1 MAITSA
7 LRISGTQQNRAIG
20 AFKDTGTVKKSVVKL
35 GFVPRH
41 VKLIDATNRISYEWY
56 EGMAAD
62 SAIKQAANGDTTLE
76 TSNGITVGALNTGTV
91 DTWTVY
97 EHTLQTVGTPSVASA
112 EDTDMSRLNLA
123 QEVITGFNAPAAILT
138 SSGQFYFIAED

>member
-7 LRISGTQQNRAIG
+7 LRLSPTHQNRAIG
-20 AFKDTGTVKKSVVKL
+20 SFKDTGTVKKSVVKL

-62 SAIKQAANGDTTLE
+62 SAIKQVAAGTTTLE
-76 TSNGITVGALNTGTV
+76 TSNGITVGALNTGAV

-97 EHTLQTVGTPSVASA
+97 EPTMGSNTN
-112 EDTDMSRLNLA
+112 MSRLNLE
-123 QEVITGFNAPAAILT
+123 QEVIVGFNAPAAILT

>member
-7 LRISGTQQNRAIG
+7 LRLSPTHQNRAIG
-20 AFKDTGTVKKSVVKL
+20 SFKDTGTVKKSVVKL

-62 SAIKQAANGDTTLE
+62 SAIKQVAAGTTTLE
-76 TSNGITVGALNTGTV
+76 TSNGITVGALNTGAV

-97 EHTLQTVGTPSVASA
+97 EPTMGSN
-112 EDTDMSRLNLA
+112 TDMSRLNLVN
-123 QEVITGFNAPAAILT
+123 EVIIGFNAPAAILT
-138 SSGQFYFIAED
+138 SNSQFYFIAED

>member
-7 LRISGTQQNRAIG
+7 LRTSGTQQNRAVG
-20 AFKDTGTVKKSVVKL
+20 SFKDTGTVKKSVVKL
-35 GFVPRH
+35 GFLPRH

-76 TSNGITVGALNTGTV
+76 TSNGITVSALNTGAV

-97 EHTLQTVGTPSVASA
+97 EPTLQTVGTPAVASA
-112 EDTDMSRLNLA
+112 TDTDMSRLNLA
-123 QEVITGFNAPAAILT
+123 QEVIVGFNAPAAILT

>member
-7 LRISGTQQNRAIG
+7 LRTSGTQQNRAVG
-20 AFKDTGTVKKSVVKL
+20 SFKDTGTVKKSVVKL
-35 GFVPRH
+35 GFLPRH

-76 TSNGITVGALNTGTV
+76 TSNGVTVSALNTGAV

-97 EHTLQTVGTPSVASA
+97 EPTLQTVGTPSVASA
-112 EDTDMSRLNLA
+112 TDTDMSRLNLA
-123 QEVITGFNAPAAILT
+123 NEVIVGFNAPAAILT

>member
-7 LRISGTQQNRAIG
+7 LRLSPTNQNRAIG
-20 AFKDTGTVKKSVVKL
+20 SFKDTGTVKKSVVKL
-35 GFVPRH
+35 GFLPRH

-62 SAIKQAANGDTTLE
+62 SAIKQVAAGTTTLE
-76 TSNGITVGALNTGTV
+76 TSNGITVSALNTGAV
-91 DTWTVY
+91 NTWTVY
-97 EHTLQTVGTPSVASA
+97 ETTLGSG
-112 EDTDMSRLNLA
+112 TDMSRLNLA
-123 QEVITGFNAPAAILT
+123 NEVVSGFNAPAAILT

>member
-7 LRISGTQQNRAIG
+7 LRLSPTNQNRAIG
-20 AFKDTGTVKKSVVKL
+20 SFKDTGTVKKSVVKL

-97 EHTLQTVGTPSVASA
+97 EPTLQTVGTPSADPA
-112 EDTDMSRLNLA
+112 TDTDMSRLNLA
-123 QEVITGFNAPAAILT
+123 NEVIVGFNAPAAILT

>member
-7 LRISGTQQNRAIG
+7 LRLSPTHQNRAIG
-20 AFKDTGTVKKSVVKL
+20 SFKDTGAVKNSVVKL

-56 EGMAAD
+56 EGMPAGW
-62 SAIKQAANGDTTLE
+62 AIKQVAAGTTTLE
-76 TSNGITVGALNTGTV
+76 TSNGITVGALNTGAA

-97 EHTLQTVGTPSVASA
+97 EPTMGSSTN
-112 EDTDMSRLNLA
+112 MSRLNLA
-123 QEVITGFNAPAAILT
+123 QEVIVGFNAPAAILT
-138 SSGQFYFIAED
+138 PSGQFYFIAED

>member
-7 LRISGTQQNRAIG
+7 LRTSPSHQNRAVG
-20 AFKDTGTVKKSVVKL
+20 SFKDTGTVKKSVVKL
-35 GFVPRH
+35 GFLPRH

-76 TSNGITVGALNTGTV
+76 TSNGVTVSSLNTGAV

-97 EHTLQTVGTPSVASA
+97 EPTLQTVGTPAVAPA
-112 EDTDMSRLNLA
+112 TDTDMSRLNLA
-123 QEVITGFNAPAAILT
+123 QEVIVGFNAPAAILT

>member
-7 LRISGTQQNRAIG
+7 LRTSGTQQNRAVG
-20 AFKDTGTVKKSVVKL
+20 SFKDTGTVKKSVVKL
-35 GFVPRH
+35 GFLPRH

-62 SAIKQAANGDTTLE
+62 SAIKQVAAGTTTLE
-76 TSNGITVGALNTGTV
+76 TSNGITVSALDTGAV

-97 EHTLQTVGTPSVASA
+97 EPTLQTVGTPAVAPA
-112 EDTDMSRLNLA
+112 TDTDMSRLNLA
-123 QEVITGFNAPAAILT
+123 QEVIVGFNAPAAILT

>member
-7 LRISGTQQNRAIG
+7 LRTSPTHQNRAVG
-20 AFKDTGTVKKSVVKL
+20 SFKDTGTVKKSVVKL

-97 EHTLQTVGTPSVASA
+97 EPTLGS
-112 EDTDMSRLNLA
+112 DTDMSRLNLVN
-123 QEVITGFNAPAAILT
+123 EVIVGFNAPAAILT

>member
-7 LRISGTQQNRAIG
+7 LRTSGTQQNRAVG
-20 AFKDTGTVKKSVVKL
+20 SFKDTGTVKKSVVKL
-35 GFVPRH
+35 GFLPRH

-76 TSNGITVGALNTGTV
+76 TSDGITVSALNTGTV

-97 EHTLQTVGTPSVASA
+97 EPTLQTVGTPAVASA
-112 EDTDMSRLNLA
+112 TDTDMSRLNLA
-123 QEVITGFNAPAAILT
+123 QEVIVGFSAPAAILT

>member
-7 LRISGTQQNRAIG
+7 LRLTATHQNRAVG
-20 AFKDTGTVKKSVVKL
+20 AFMDTGTVKQSVIKL

-41 VKLIDATNRISYEWY
+41 IKLVNATDRISYEWY

-62 SAIKQAANGDTTLE
+62 SALKQIAAGTGTLE
-76 TSNGITVGALNTGTV
+76 TSSGITVGALNTGAV

-97 EHTLQTVGTPSVASA
+97 EATLQTVGTPAVAPA
-112 EDTDMSRLNLA
+112 TDTDMSRLNLA
-123 QEVITGFNAPAAILT
+123 QEVIVGFNVPAAIIPA
-138 SSGQFYFIAED
+138 SKQCYFIAED

>member
-7 LRISGTQQNRAIG
+7 LRTSGTQQNRAVG
-20 AFKDTGTVKKSVVKL
+20 SFKDTGTVKKSVVKL
-35 GFVPRH
+35 GFLPRH

-76 TSNGITVGALNTGTV
+76 TSGGITVSALNTGAV

-97 EHTLQTVGTPSVASA
+97 EPTLQTVGTPAVASA
-112 EDTDMSRLNLA
+112 TDTDMSRLNLA
-123 QEVITGFNAPAAILT
+123 QEVIVGFNAPAAILT

>member
-7 LRISGTQQNRAIG
+7 LRTSGTQQNRAVG
-20 AFKDTGTVKKSVVKL
+20 SFKDTGTVKKSVVKL
-35 GFVPRH
+35 GFLPRH

-97 EHTLQTVGTPSVASA
+97 EPTLQTVGTPAVASA
-112 EDTDMSRLNLA
+112 TDTDMSRLNLA
-123 QEVITGFNAPAAILT
+123 NEVIVGFNAPAAILT

>member
-7 LRISGTQQNRAIG
+7 LRTSGTQQNRAVG
-20 AFKDTGTVKKSVVKL
+20 SFKDTGTVKKSVVKL
-35 GFVPRH
+35 GFLPRH

-76 TSNGITVGALNTGTV
+76 TSDGITVSALNTGTV

-97 EHTLQTVGTPSVASA
+97 EPTLQTVGTPAVASA
-112 EDTDMSRLNLA
+112 TDTDMSRLNLA
-123 QEVITGFNAPAAILT
+123 QEIIVGFNAPAAILT

>member
-7 LRISGTQQNRAIG
+7 LRLSPTHQNRAIG
-20 AFKDTGTVKKSVVKL
+20 SFKDTGTVKKSVVKL

-62 SAIKQAANGDTTLE
+62 SAIKQVAAGTTTLE
-76 TSNGITVGALNTGTV
+76 TSNGITVGALNTGAV

-97 EHTLQTVGTPSVASA
+97 EPTRGSN
-112 EDTDMSRLNLA
+112 TDMSRLNLVN
-123 QEVITGFNAPAAILT
+123 EVIIGFNAPAAILT
-138 SSGQFYFIAED
+138 SNSQFYFIAED

>member
-7 LRISGTQQNRAIG
+7 LRLSPTHQNRAIG
-20 AFKDTGTVKKSVVKL
+20 SFKDTGTVKKSVVKL

-62 SAIKQAANGDTTLE
+62 SAIKQVAAGTTTLE
-76 TSNGITVGALNTGTV
+76 TSNGITVGALNTGAV

-97 EHTLQTVGTPSVASA
+97 EPTMGS
-112 EDTDMSRLNLA
+112 DTDMSRLNLE
-123 QEVITGFNAPAAILT
+123 QEVIVGFNAPAAILT

>member
-7 LRISGTQQNRAIG
+7 LRTSPTHQNRAVG
-20 AFKDTGTVKKSVVKL
+20 SFKDTGTVKKSVVKL

-62 SAIKQAANGDTTLE
+62 SAIKQVAAGTTTLE
-76 TSNGITVGALNTGTV
+76 TSNGITVGALNTGAV

-97 EHTLQTVGTPSVASA
+97 EPTMGS
-112 EDTDMSRLNLA
+112 DTDMSRLNLA
-123 QEVITGFNAPAAILT
+123 NEVIVGFNAPAAILT

>member
-7 LRISGTQQNRAIG
+7 LRTSLTNQNRAIG
-20 AFKDTGTVKKSVVKL
+20 SFKDTGTVKKSVVKL

-76 TSNGITVGALNTGTV
+76 TSNGITVGALNTGAV

-97 EHTLQTVGTPSVASA
+97 ETTLQTVGTPAVAPA
-112 EDTDMSRLNLA
+112 TDTDMSRLNLA
-123 QEVITGFNAPAAILT
+123 NEVVMGFNAPAAILT

>member
-7 LRISGTQQNRAIG
+7 LRTSATAQNRAVG
-20 AFKDTGTVKKSVVKL
+20 SFKDTGTVKKSVVKL
-35 GFVPRH
+35 GFLPRH

-76 TSNGITVGALNTGTV
+76 TSNGITVSALNTGTV

-97 EHTLQTVGTPSVASA
+97 EPTLQTVGTPAAAPAV
-112 EDTDMSRLNLA
+112 DTDMSRLNLA
-123 QEVITGFNAPAAILT
+123 QEVIVGFNAPAAILT

>member
-7 LRISGTQQNRAIG
+7 LRLSPTHQNRAIG
-20 AFKDTGTVKKSVVKL
+20 SFKDTGTVKKSVVKL

-62 SAIKQAANGDTTLE
+62 SAIKQVAAGTTTLE
-76 TSNGITVGALNTGTV
+76 TSNGITVGALNTGAV

-97 EHTLQTVGTPSVASA
+97 EPTMGSK
-112 EDTDMSRLNLA
+112 TDMSRLNLVN
-123 QEVITGFNAPAAILT
+123 EVIIGFNAPAAILT
-138 SSGQFYFIAED
+138 SNSQFYFIAED

>member
-7 LRISGTQQNRAIG
+7 LRTSGTQQNRAVG
-20 AFKDTGTVKKSVVKL
+20 SFKDTGTVKKSVVKL
-35 GFVPRH
+35 GFLPRH

-62 SAIKQAANGDTTLE
+62 SAIKQVAAGTTTLE
-76 TSNGITVGALNTGTV
+76 TSNGITVSALNTGAV

-97 EHTLQTVGTPSVASA
+97 EPTLQTVGTPSVASA
-112 EDTDMSRLNLA
+112 TDTDMSRLNLA
-123 QEVITGFNAPAAILT
+123 NEVIVGFNAPAAILT
-138 SSGQFYFIAED
+138 SSSQFYFIAED

>member
-7 LRISGTQQNRAIG
+7 LRTSGTQQNRAVG
-20 AFKDTGTVKKSVVKL
+20 SFKDTGTVKKSVVKL
-35 GFVPRH
+35 GFLPRH

-76 TSNGITVGALNTGTV
+76 TSDGITVSALNTGAV

-97 EHTLQTVGTPSVASA
+97 EPTLQTVGTPAVASA
-112 EDTDMSRLNLA
+112 TDTDMSRLNLA
-123 QEVITGFNAPAAILT
+123 QEVIVGFNAPAAILT